1 MVAISVVGLGK
12 LGAPMAAVLASAGH
26 RVIGVDLNDRAVRTI
41 NEGRAPVSETGL
53 DDLMRDVTDRLSATT
68 DVRQAVANTDVT
80 FVIVATPSEPGGE
93 FSLKYALPA
102 MQEIGAA
109 LAEKDGYHLVVLTST
124 VMPGTTGGP
133 VRLALETA
141 SGKQAGVEFG
151 LCYSPEFIALG
162 SVIRDLRNPD
172 FLLIGES
179 DPRAGDLLLET
190 YTSVCENDPPSAR
203 MNYTNAEITKL
214 AVNTFVTTKI
224 SYANMLA
231 QVCERLPSAN
241 VDVVTSALGMD
252 SRIGP
257 KYLKGGAGYGGPCFP
272 RDNRAFAAL
281 AADVGAD
288 AWLAQATDRQNVA
301 QVTWVAAEVR
311 RRLRP
316 GERVA
321 VLGLAYK
328 TNTNIA
334 EESHGLNLT
343 RALAE
348 AGIDVVA
355 HDFAAVGQADG
366 LLADLGDRV
375 TITSELAEDLWG
387 ASVIVVATPWSQYR
401 TLLEGLHAQA
411 GGPVVLDCWRLL
423 SAAGDD
429 PSYIAVGVGRSM
441 GDDVAD
447 GARRVAAPSGAGAG

>member
-1 MVAISVVGLGK
+1 
-12 LGAPMAAVLASAGH
+12 MAAVLASAGH
-26 RVIGVDLNDRAVRTI
+26 RVIGVDLNDRAVRAI
-41 NEGRAPVSETGL
+41 NEGLAPVPETGL
-53 DDLMRDVTDRLSATT
+53 DDLMRDVSDRLSATT
-68 DVRQAVANTDVT
+68 DMRQAVAKTDVT
-80 FVIVATPSEPGGE
+80 FVVVATPSEVGGE
-93 FSLKYALPA
+93 FSLKYVVPA

-133 VRLALETA
+133 IRQALEQA

-190 YTSVCENDPPSAR
+190 YKSVCANDPPSAR
-203 MNYTNAEITKL
+203 MNFTNAEITKL

-241 VDVVTSALGMD
+241 VDVVTSALGLD
-252 SRIGP
+252 SRIGA
-257 KYLKGGAGYGGPCFP
+257 KYLKGGACYGGPCFP
-272 RDNRAFAAL
+272 RDNRAFVAL

-301 QVTWVAAEVR
+301 QVAWVAAEVQG
-311 RRLRP
+311 RLRP

-328 TNTNIA
+328 TGTNIA

-348 AGIDVVA
+348 AGIEVVA

-366 LLADLGDRV
+366 LLADLGSRV
-375 TITSELAEDLWG
+375 TITSELAEDLWD
-387 ASVIVVATPWSQYR
+387 ASVVVVATPWVQYR
-401 TLLEGLHAQA
+401 SLLEGLHAQA

-429 PSYIAVGVGRSM
+429 PTYVPLGVGRSEIEDM
-441 GDDVAD
+441 AD
-447 GARRVAAPSGAGAG
+447 GARRVATPSGVGAG